1 VSKGKGW
8 HYDRRGW
15 VEVSGNGA
23 VLKDL
28 YIPYNVDVTASN
40 VTVADVRIV
49 VSGNDFGVSLRHTR
63 NVTISHCEI
72 YSPSAGSGRLM
83 VGVKDIYA
91 DSSGTTVIG
100 DNIWHTSTG
109 VQMDSGLIENSYIHD
124 MGYQSGDH
132 LNGITSNASDGRP
145 LIIRHNTVFN
155 NFGQTDAIGLFED
168 FGAQANR
175 VIDHN
180 LLAGGGYTLYA
191 GANPGGQAT
200 RNIQV
205 VDNRFARIYGPRGG
219 HFGPFTAYARRGAGN
234 QWSGNIW
241 DNSGRVLS
249 P

>member
-1 VSKGKGW
+1 
-8 HYDRRGW
+8 
-15 VEVSGNGA
+15 

-40 VTVADVRIV
+40 VTIEDVRIV

-72 YSPSAGSGRLM
+72 SSPSAGSGRLM
-83 VGVKDIYA
+83 VGIKDIYA
-91 DSSGTTVIG
+91 DSSGTTVVG

-109 VQMDSGLIENSYIHD
+109 VQMDSGLIEDSYIHD
-124 MGYQSGDH
+124 MGYASGDH

-155 NFGQTDAIGLFED
+155 NFDQTDAIGLFED
-168 FGAQANR
+168 FGAQVDR

-200 RNIQV
+200 SNIQV
-205 VDNRFARIYGPRGG
+205 VDNRFARLYGARGG
-219 HFGPFTAYARRGAGN
+219 QFGPFTAYSRSGAGN

-241 DNSGRVLS
+241 DNSGRTVS
-249 P
+249 